1 MDTVKDVL
9 NFCNAAV
16 CYDCTNIGITYELNQ
31 VRKCIFNSFYNTI
44 PHTRIHVK
52 LSIIDN
58 KFLKINNNDI
68 ENILENIHDLRE
80 NMLSYEKLVTDE
92 QHKVKEP
99 LSNDYDD
106 ERKNIT
112 QKSHIL
118 NIIDIIKLV
127 EKDNFYY
134 INGNNKRCYARNE

>member
-1 MDTVKDVL
+1 METVKDIL
-9 NFCNAAV
+9 
-16 CYDCTNIGITYELNQ
+16 ELNQ
-31 VRKCIFNSFYNTI
+31 VRECIITSFYKTI
-44 PHTRIHVK
+44 PHTTIRVS
-52 LSIIDN
+52 LSIIDDII
-58 KFLKINNNDI
+58 LKININDI

-92 QHKVKEP
+92 QHKVKEH